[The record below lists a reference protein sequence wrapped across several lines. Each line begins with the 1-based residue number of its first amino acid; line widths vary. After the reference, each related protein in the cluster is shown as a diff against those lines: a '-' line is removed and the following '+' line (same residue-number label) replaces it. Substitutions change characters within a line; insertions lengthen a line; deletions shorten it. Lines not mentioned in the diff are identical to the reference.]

1 MSRICDRS
9 FTERASAA
17 ASCGDCKTLQ
27 ITSKQ
32 RIWIVTAALAMD
44 FVAESRNDHARVI
57 RRGWGGKYN
66 SGHNNT
72 VAEGAMVSTGPP
84 SIDREPGHRCSPVP
98 TATLRGRASLEGQR
112 RLAVLA
118 APLSAHASSIT
129 ITSHFGL
136 ATPQLAH
143 PKSHSDIRRGFQK
156 LQTARR
162 WRPWPL
168 RVMLRPVSA

>member
-98 TATLRGRASLEGQR
+98 TATLR
-112 RLAVLA
+112 
-118 APLSAHASSIT
+118 SSILGGAAEISRVGSPPLCPCIFDHNHVALRT
-129 ITSHFGL
+129 GNASAGTQK
-136 ATPQLAH
+136 ATLIFDAVSRSCKP
-143 PKSHSDIRRGFQK
+143 RGPDGPG
-156 LQTARR
+156 R
-162 WRPWPL
+162 
-168 RVMLRPVSA
+168 